1 MPDTLFGHLAGRFAA
16 QPEDMATESLCYILR
31 SSEVARDAF
40 RSELQKFDVALPG
53 TLSFR
58 TQVSLED
65 DSTPD
70 LVATNSEGKNALMIE
85 SKFWAGLTKKQPVS
99 YMQALPKGSSLVFL
113 VPQERFTPLWRKLEQ
128 RCEEEWTVVEA
139 NAAADASSSRQAH
152 VEGCDLILL
161 NWRGLL
167 AGMLT
172 DLESQNE
179 KGLASDVRQ
188 LQGLCDRMEDEA
200 FLPMQS
206 EELTTTAFPKR
217 VRQLYDLLGEMAR
230 EDFPEWTHGRAS
242 GGAYYYGYPLRYAD
256 LKASLRV
263 DFACWV
269 LKELTPLW
277 IIVEAK
283 TRARQGAV
291 RDAYEAQ
298 QKGEA
303 TSIKAYIDN
312 ESREVKIPVHVRTG
326 ADKSDVKRAIERE
339 LERAAQ
345 AVEESS

>member
-1 MPDTLFGHLAGRFAA
+1 MRFAA
-16 QPEDMATESLCYILR
+16 NCRSL
-31 SSEVARDAF
+31 
-40 RSELQKFDVALPG
+40 DVALPG

-99 YMQALPKGSSLVFL
+99 YVRALPKDGSLVFL

-128 RCEEEWTVVEA
+128 RCEEAGWTVVEA
-139 NAAADASSSRQAH
+139 NAAADASSSRQAR
-152 VEGCDLILL
+152 VEGRDLILL

-230 EDFPEWTHGRAS
+230 KGFPAWTHRRAS

-277 IIVEAK
+277 IIVKAK

-326 ADKSDVKRAIERE
+326 ADKADVKRAIERE